1 MKYKLLNFD
10 HGNKHSTSFY
20 IGSFKIEI
28 NDQHCENIL
37 HLPRNESI
45 TFGHDEYFKKVI
57 IENPRISGGWIETA
71 EVEVD
76 EDKLQSSIIYPEK
89 SSKNSIDD
97 LCLLLSFTT
106 GRIVSF
112 EGNQFLDYYRPD
124 VHTDKMVHYGYFLRK
139 NFCWKKLQTI
149 KDKGI
154 SVHFHYL
161 TMAYQANDLVA
172 KAVYCNNILNTAYD
186 KWYKENSVKF
196 IEKDIQSKIR
206 LTIGQCLQDNN
217 IEETIREDILN
228 RVNNIFQ
235 PSAIYKLKCFLK
247 DINLY
252 PKYDNS
258 ETHKRLKWIN
268 DIRNLMVHTGTLPK
282 DKKLP
287 DSLLRE
293 VVSNVINLV
302 LRINQYYFG
311 CKILE
316 LDDPYLEY
324 IRGLIINYFCEGKY
338 SGMLIFD
345 ESYEEYMERAKKEWL
360 ME

>member
-10 HGNKHSTSFY
+10 HGNKHSESFY
-20 IGSFKIEI
+20 IGPFKIEI
-28 NDQHCENIL
+28 NDQHCQNIL

-45 TFGHDEYFKKVI
+45 TFGYNEYFKKAI

-71 EVEVD
+71 EVEVG
-76 EDKLQSSIIYPEK
+76 EDKLQSSIIYPET

-97 LCLLLSFTT
+97 LCLLLSFIT

-112 EGNQFLDYYRPD
+112 EGNQFLDYYNPD
-124 VHTDKMVHYGYFLRK
+124 VHTDKTVHYGYFLRK
-139 NFCWKKLQTI
+139 NFCWKKLQAI
-149 KDKGI
+149 KNEGI
-154 SVHFHYL
+154 SLQFYYL
-161 TMAYQANDLVA
+161 IMAYHANDLVA

-186 KWYKENSVKF
+186 KWYKKSSIAF
-196 IEKDIQSKIR
+196 IENNIQSKIK
-206 LTIGQCLQDNN
+206 LIINQCLEENN
-217 IEETIREDILN
+217 IHKTIKEDILN
-228 RVNNIFQ
+228 RVNNICQ
-235 PSAIYKLKCFLK
+235 PSAIYKLKHFLK

-258 ETHKRLKWIN
+258 EIHKRLKWIN
-268 DIRNLMVHTGTLPK
+268 DVRNLMAHTGTLPK

-293 VVSNVINLV
+293 VVSSVIYLV

-316 LDDPYLEY
+316 LDDPYLEH
-324 IRGLIINYFCEGKY
+324 IRGLITNYFYEGKF
-338 SGMLIFD
+338 SGRSIFD

-360 ME
+360 TE